1 METTEAIHKWRCI
14 RRFKDEPVPDEALR
28 KVLEA
33 GRRAPSWMNVQPWHF
48 IVIKDA
54 EMKKKL
60 ATLATG
66 QKQVARAPVVISVC
80 GDLSAWDKPKNREA
94 LLELVEAGVMKITE
108 EIIDN
113 VVLKDPVFCVVDNG
127 PAMVLGRTFEQ
138 LGITYG
144 FMGIEAVNQGLGMCI
159 IGAVGNE
166 VTGANKELYEE
177 IKASLSIPE
186 NMYLLTLLTLG
197 VPDEAPTAR
206 PRKDFDV
213 IVSREKVGQKF

>member
-28 KVLEA
+28 KVLAA

-54 EMKKKL
+54 AMKEKL
-60 ATLATG
+60 AMLATG
-66 QKQVARAPVVISVC
+66 QKQVARAPVVIGVC
-80 GDLSAWDKPKNREA
+80 GDLSAWDKSKNREA
-94 LLELVEAGVMKITE
+94 LLELVEAGVMKITA

-127 PAMVLGRTFEQ
+127 PAMVLSRTFEQ

-177 IKASLSIPE
+177 IKASLSIPD

-206 PRKDFDV
+206 PRKDFAA